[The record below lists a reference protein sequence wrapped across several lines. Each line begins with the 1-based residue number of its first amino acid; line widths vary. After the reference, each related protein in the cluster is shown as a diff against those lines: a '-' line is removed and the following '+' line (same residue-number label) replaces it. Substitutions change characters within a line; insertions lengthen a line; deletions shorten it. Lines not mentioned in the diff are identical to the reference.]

1 MDEFL
6 KTPSIVRPHAEILL
20 SPLDWGLGHASRIIP
35 LLNTLLHL
43 NCRLT
48 IAANGPQKQLIREA
62 FPALE
67 FLSPPDYQVRY
78 HKNRAATIA
87 SLALALPRLNN
98 VIRQEADWVANLLEK
113 RSFDLL
119 ISDNRYGFCHESR
132 PSVFITH
139 QLRPKTP
146 FGAAA
151 DSLLQRQLYKY
162 INRFTE
168 CWVPDYAEAPGL
180 AGALSHPALKPL
192 PPVRYLGPLTR
203 IGRLPAPNARR
214 ETLVILSGPE
224 PQRSILEAGLLERWR
239 RQPGESLLLV
249 RGLPEAAAI
258 PAIPESP
265 VTHKSPAIPELP
277 PGIRIVNHL
286 PVRDLQQQIANAA
299 YILCRSGYSS
309 LMDLLGTGK
318 KLVLVPTP
326 GQTEQEYLARLHQH
340 PAANRW
346 VVNQADL
353 LHPTGSTRRV
363 TPDGWI

>member
-20 SPLDWGLGHASRIIP
+20 SPLDWGLGHASRMIP

-87 SLALALPRLNN
+87 SLALALPRLSN

-151 DSLLQRQLYKY
+151 DSLLQRQLYEY

-168 CWVPDYAEAPGL
+168 CWVPDYAEAPG
-180 AGALSHPALKPL
+180 
-192 PPVRYLGPLTR
+192 
-203 IGRLPAPNARR
+203 
-214 ETLVILSGPE
+214 
-224 PQRSILEAGLLERWR
+224 
-239 RQPGESLLLV
+239 
-249 RGLPEAAAI
+249 
-258 PAIPESP
+258 
-265 VTHKSPAIPELP
+265 
-277 PGIRIVNHL
+277 
-286 PVRDLQQQIANAA
+286 
-299 YILCRSGYSS
+299 
-309 LMDLLGTGK
+309 
-318 KLVLVPTP
+318 
-326 GQTEQEYLARLHQH
+326 
-340 PAANRW
+340 
-346 VVNQADL
+346 
-353 LHPTGSTRRV
+353 
-363 TPDGWI
+363 